1 MADYKVIVAGAGP
14 AGLAAAA
21 LLAKEGI
28 ATALVAP
35 APGEDPRTV
44 ALMQPSIHLL
54 RYLDI
59 WPGNLEARTAPLRK
73 LRIIDDTGSLLV
85 APNIEFESGE
95 LNLEAFGWNIPLGL
109 LLPTL
114 RKRAKDL
121 GVDFIEATA
130 IEARTSDDAVH
141 INLSNTSEISASL
154 CLAADGAN
162 SAMRKAVGIATD
174 SWSYDQTAI
183 ATSFAHSMSHC
194 DVSTEYH
201 KSAGPFTTVPLPE
214 NRSSLVWMERPFR
227 AKALMAMSD
236 KELAAEIQI
245 ETHGELGLVSNL
257 GPRKSF
263 PMKGLTARQFAKD
276 RVILI
281 GEAAHVV
288 PPIGAQ
294 GLNMSLRDAALAADL
309 ILAGKH
315 AGTDNVI
322 AEFNAMRR
330 ADVLPRQQLIDFMN
344 KSLLLGFLPL
354 EGARALS
361 LAALQYFGPLRKLVM
376 QQGLQPGH
384 NLPFAMRAS

>member
-1 MADYKVIVAGAGP
+1 VTEYKVIVAGAGP

-35 APGEDPRTV
+35 APAEDPRTV
-44 ALMQPSIHLL
+44 ALMQPSIQLL

-59 WPGNLEARTAPLRK
+59 WPGILEAQTAPLRK
-73 LRIIDDTGSLLV
+73 LRIIDDTGSLIV
-85 APNIEFESGE
+85 APNLEFDSEE

-109 LLPTL
+109 LLPAL
-114 RKRAKDL
+114 RKRAEEL
-121 GVDFIEATA
+121 GVTFIEATA
-130 IEARTSDDAVH
+130 TSARSSSDAIH
-141 INLSNTSEISASL
+141 ITLSNRSEISASL

-162 SAMRKAVGIATD
+162 SAMRKAVGITTD
-174 SWSYDQTAI
+174 TWSYEQTAI
-183 ATSFAHSMSHC
+183 ATSFAHSMGHGN
-194 DVSTEYH
+194 VSTEYH

-214 NRSSLVWMERPFR
+214 NHSNLVWMERPAR
-227 AKALMAMSD
+227 AEALMAMSEG
-236 KELAAEIQI
+236 ELAVEIQI
-245 ETHGELGLVSNL
+245 ETHGELGLISNL

-309 ILAGKH
+309 ILASKDPGS
-315 AGTDNVI
+315 DSLM
-322 AEFNAMRR
+322 AEYNSQRR
-330 ADVLPRQQLIDFMN
+330 AGVLPRQQLIDLTN

-354 EGARALS
+354 EAARALGLS
-361 LAALQYFGPLRKLVM
+361 ALHYFGPLKHLVM
-376 QQGLQPGH
+376 QQGLQSRH